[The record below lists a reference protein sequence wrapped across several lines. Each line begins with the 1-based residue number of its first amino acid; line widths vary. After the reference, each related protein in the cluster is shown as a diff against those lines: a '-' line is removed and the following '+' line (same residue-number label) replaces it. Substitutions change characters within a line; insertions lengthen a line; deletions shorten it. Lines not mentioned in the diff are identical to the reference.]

1 MSTPVLRG
9 RMISDTDGAEAPY
22 VIAINDALARQYFA
36 GTDPIG
42 QQLDLGSKDTG
53 MLKPYTIV
61 GVIADQVDDSLSTRP
76 RPLLLIPYRQVPTT
90 SLFYQALIKTVVNF
104 VVKTRSDIAL
114 APTVRALFKQT
125 APDYALDNFR
135 TMQEAV
141 DQNSFGHR
149 LGFYLTGAFAGMAVL
164 MVVAGLYGVLSQ
176 LTGYRRREFGIRLA
190 LGAAPA
196 GILWMVLRQ
205 SLLFV
210 AAGLTV
216 GLVLALFAGS
226 LIKGFLFGVQPT
238 DLATLSGVILI
249 LLCVGCAAALVPAQR
264 AAATDPMNTLRE
276 E

>member
-1 MSTPVLRG
+1 
-9 RMISDTDGAEAPY
+9 
-22 VIAINDALARQYFA
+22 
-36 GTDPIG
+36 
-42 QQLDLGSKDTG
+42 
-53 MLKPYTIV
+53 LKPYTII
-61 GVIADQVDDSLSTRP
+61 GIIADQVDESLSQEP
-76 RPLLLIPYRQVPTT
+76 RPLLLIPYRQIPTT

-104 VVKTRSDIAL
+104 VVKTRSDVAL
-114 APTVRALFKQT
+114 APTVRAVFKET

-141 DQNSFGHR
+141 DQSSFSHR

-164 MVVAGLYGVLSQ
+164 MVIAGLYGVLSQ

-205 SLLFV
+205 SLFFV

-216 GLVLALFAGS
+216 GLIFSLSAGS
-226 LIKGFLFGVQPT
+226 LIKAFLFGVQPT
-238 DLATLSGVILI
+238 DITTVSSVILI
-249 LLCVGCAAALVPAQR
+249 LLCVGCAAALVPARR
-264 AAATDPMNTLRE
+264 AAATDPMDTLRE